1 MPPSTCRP
9 NGSVRKTA
17 VIVKELNPKSAP
29 TNETLLPLCL
39 LHSFLGAGGG
49 AGWEAQ
55 WLSESPPVGPGR
67 YHPNRQPLVLEVA
80 SERQRE
86 LDPGRVILVAVCLS
100 SVPLSEANWVRLL
113 CLWAL

>member
-1 MPPSTCRP
+1 MDGLESLMVAKLIW
-9 NGSVRKTA
+9 GS
-17 VIVKELNPKSAP
+17 
-29 TNETLLPLCL
+29 
-39 LHSFLGAGGG
+39 LGAGGG